1 MRVWGHIANCL
12 KSSGACA
19 LVTVAETG
27 GSTPRETGARMIVR
41 PDGGFFGTIGG
52 GTLEFEVIRQAANA
66 AGRKIAGFE
75 LKTVSLGP
83 DLGQCC
89 GGRAKIAIEVFVAEH
104 LDTSERLA
112 LEESK
117 PYPFVTRAII
127 DNGSVREREI
137 ADQIPEN
144 AFEIK
149 DVNGK
154 ELLIEQFGE
163 TRRTLFLFGAGHV
176 GKALVLALAPLPFSI
191 VWIDGRADQ
200 FPSAVPAN
208 VTKVCTSDPAKA
220 LEDAPDGAFVLAMT
234 HSHGLD
240 EEIMARALLAQRF
253 GYCGVIGSKTKRV
266 RFLKRLK
273 SRGLSDSVLST
284 MVCPVGVTTIKSK
297 HPAVIAAGIV
307 VDLIARDEACYQQA
321 AASGRL
327 AHK

>member
-1 MRVWGHIANCL
+1 MRIWGHIANCL

-41 PDGGFFGTIGG
+41 PDGGFYGTIGG
-52 GTLEFEVIRQAANA
+52 GTLEFEVIRQAAKA
-66 AGRKIAGFE
+66 AGSKTAGFE
-75 LKTVSLGP
+75 LTTVSLGP

-89 GGRAKIAIEVFVAEH
+89 GGRAKIAIEVFVVEH
-104 LDTSERLA
+104 LETAEQLA
-112 LEESK
+112 LEEGK

-127 DNGSVREREI
+127 ENDSIREREI
-137 ADQIPEN
+137 VDQVPES
-144 AFEIK
+144 AFEIA

-154 ELLIEQFGE
+154 EFLIEQFGE
-163 TRRTLFLFGAGHV
+163 TRRTLYLFGAGHV

-191 VWIDGRADQ
+191 VWIDSRADQ

-208 VTKVCTSDPAKA
+208 VTKVCTSDPAKE

-253 GYCGVIGSKTKRV
+253 DYCGVIGSKTKRV

-273 SRGLSDSVLST
+273 TRGLSDSVLST
-284 MVCPVGVTTIKSK
+284 MVCPVGVTTIKLK
-297 HPAVIAAGIV
+297 HPAAIAAGIV
-307 VDLIARDEACYQQA
+307 VDLIVRDEACYQQA

>member
-41 PDGGFFGTIGG
+41 PDGGFYGTIGG
-52 GTLEFEVIRQAANA
+52 GTLEFEVIRQAAKA
-66 AGRKIAGFE
+66 ASNKTPGFE

-89 GGRAKIAIEVFVAEH
+89 GGRAKIAIEVFIDEQLEFA
-104 LDTSERLA
+104 ERLA
-112 LEESK
+112 LEEEKQS
-117 PYPFVTRAII
+117 PFATRAII
-127 DNGSVREREI
+127 ENGSVLERKSV
-137 ADQIPEN
+137 DQAAED
-144 AFEIK
+144 AFQIVE
-149 DVNGK
+149 DNGRK
-154 ELLIEQFGE
+154 LLIEKFGE
-163 TRRTLFLFGAGHV
+163 TRRQLYLFGAGHV
-176 GKALVLALAPLPFSI
+176 GKALVLALASLPFS
-191 VWIDGRADQ
+191 VMWIDSRADQ

-273 SRGLSDSVLST
+273 TRGLSDSVLSS
-284 MVCPVGVTTIKSK
+284 MVCPVGMTTIKSK
-297 HPAVIAAGIV
+297 QPAAIAAGIV

>member
-1 MRVWGHIANCL
+1 M
-12 KSSGACA
+12 
-19 LVTVAETG
+19 
-27 GSTPRETGARMIVR
+27 
-41 PDGGFFGTIGG
+41 
-52 GTLEFEVIRQAANA
+52 
-66 AGRKIAGFE
+66 
-75 LKTVSLGP
+75 
-83 DLGQCC
+83 
-89 GGRAKIAIEVFVAEH
+89 
-104 LDTSERLA
+104 
-112 LEESK
+112 
-117 PYPFVTRAII
+117 
-127 DNGSVREREI
+127 
-137 ADQIPEN
+137 
-144 AFEIK
+144 
-149 DVNGK
+149 
-154 ELLIEQFGE
+154 
-163 TRRTLFLFGAGHV
+163 
-176 GKALVLALAPLPFSI
+176 PFSI